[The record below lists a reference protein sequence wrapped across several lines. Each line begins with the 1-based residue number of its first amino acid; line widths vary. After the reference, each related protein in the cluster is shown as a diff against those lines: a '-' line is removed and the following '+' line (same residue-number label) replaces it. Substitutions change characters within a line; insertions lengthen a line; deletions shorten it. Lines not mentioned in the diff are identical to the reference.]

1 MNLCPLP
8 LFRERFPVFNSKR
21 FMSRAVAR
29 HGFRSF
35 VTNPPRP
42 YWFLCP
48 RFSASHMF
56 PSPPQLRA
64 FPVSEDRLYGIVDV
78 DYVLEGWQS
87 VEDVLLVSREPCVQL
102 ATVSRLERAPYAVLA
117 DDPPRSGQCR
127 KHRVVSQPV
136 DVDVPRRSADDREH
150 GRADDVADIEAKPRF
165 HCLKRR
171 FAPSNCRFRFNL
183 PRRSRHASGP

>member
-1 MNLCPLP
+1 MNAPMRMSEDCISLALRCVDVRRRSRFRPLTTSRRTTP
-8 LFRERFPVFNSKR
+8 MYIGRDVVGSRRLSPSAGRQKMFHRLATMA
-21 FMSRAVAR
+21 MSRAIAR

-35 VTNPPRP
+35 VANPPRP

-78 DYVLEGWQS
+78 DYVLEGRQS

-117 DDPPRSGQCR
+117 DDPSKAEQRR
-127 KHRVVSQPV
+127 EHRVVS
-136 DVDVPRRSADDREH
+136 
-150 GRADDVADIEAKPRF
+150 
-165 HCLKRR
+165 
-171 FAPSNCRFRFNL
+171 
-183 PRRSRHASGP
+183 